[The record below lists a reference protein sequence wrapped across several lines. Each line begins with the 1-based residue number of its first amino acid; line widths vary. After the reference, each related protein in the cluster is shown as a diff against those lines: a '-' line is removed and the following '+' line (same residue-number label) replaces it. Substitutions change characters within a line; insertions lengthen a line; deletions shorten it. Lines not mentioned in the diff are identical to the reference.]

1 MKKDE
6 KPYIKVE
13 IGDIYKYMFNV
24 KIEVNGTNKDIKYMT
39 VSLLSSIR
47 EKDIKLLVEILKKF
61 MEGM

>member
-6 KPYIKVE
+6 KPHIKVE